1 MTVFA
6 GLGHMPG
13 TDPAVAADV
22 IGGESGGVVHL
33 PVLPARGLGAGPVAR
48 TGAMLADL
56 PLDRGPRGWRV
67 ASSRATG
74 HAASAGTLARDL
86 LDADAD
92 ACEAAW
98 GTAPTVVRLP
108 VVGPLTLAAVVE
120 LPSGHRMLTDPGAV
134 RYLADALGEG
144 LRARI
149 ADARRRHGADVLVQ
163 VDEAVLDDVLRGSVP
178 DATGGATLPAVG
190 RIEAAAL
197 LRAVFGPARDCGAA
211 VTLRPAASPD
221 RVSAAVIA
229 EAAPDALWVR
239 VDRVRG
245 TERLDCLGELL
256 SAGIRPELGVV
267 AASPEEAGAG
277 AAEGGT
283 SGGSGGG
290 AVGRRAAA
298 AGVAGGVAAGGVT
311 GGTGV
316 GRDPIT
322 GAWETP
328 DERVPAQEAARLWDE
343 LGFLRAELAGN
354 VTLTPRGGFDRAPA
368 DWAAVALRCGRRAAD
383 LVARAAGDL

>member
-74 HAASAGTLARDL
+74 HVAHAGSIARDL

-92 ACEAAW
+92 ACEEAW
-98 GTAPTVVRLP
+98 GTAPAVVRLP

-120 LPSGHRMLTDPGAV
+120 LPTGHRMLTDPGAV

-149 ADARRRHGADVLVQ
+149 ADLRRRHGAEVLVQ

-178 DATGGATLPAVG
+178 DATGGASLPPVG
-190 RIEAAAL
+190 RIEAAGL
-197 LRAVFGPARDCGAA
+197 LRAVFDSVRDCGAA

-221 RVSAAVIA
+221 EVSAPVIA
-229 EAAPDALWVR
+229 EAAPDSLWVR

-245 TERLDCLGELL
+245 TERLDSLGELVA
-256 SAGIRPELGVV
+256 AGIRPELGVV
-267 AASPEEAGAG
+267 AATPGEAGAAGDGAGGVGGAG
-277 AAEGGT
+277 AAGRA
-283 SGGSGGG
+283 G
-290 AVGRRAAA
+290 AARGVAGVA
-298 AGVAGGVAAGGVT
+298 AGAAGGVAGPAGAQ
-311 GGTGV
+311 
-316 GRDPIT
+316 RDPVT
-322 GAWETP
+322 GAWEVP
-328 DERVPAQEAARLWDE
+328 DERIPAQEAARLWDE
-343 LGFLRAELAGN
+343 LGFPRAELAGD
-354 VTLTPRGGFDRAPA
+354 VTLTPRGGFDRGPGDWPA
-368 DWAAVALRCGRRAAD
+368 AALRCGRRAAD